1 MEIESPSPLVLL
13 NWISPCTQGSGTSIR
28 VNLTTAIT
36 ELVHCLVIKKVCFSA
51 LCAGTSSP
59 DGTEGQWAG
68 WVQVSQYGQPTTRC
82 LQSGLSPR
90 NWAAEEFPG
99 LRLWNYPAEMKQ
111 LEGRRMFRMKH
122 EEVPHWM
129 LIGCWET
136 HQDLLGGSNN
146 LLALGLTWP
155 L

>member
-1 MEIESPSPLVLL
+1 MLL

-28 VNLTTAIT
+28 VSLTTAIT

-129 LIGCWET
+129 LGNSSGPLRRLQQPFSPRP
-136 HQDLLGGSNN
+136 H
-146 LLALGLTWP
+146 LALTKTQYMLP
-155 L
+155 LVIE